1 MYLQYTVEEA
11 FADAQPILDYFE
23 DTFIGRP
30 GRHNRLGPV
39 FSLHIWNM
47 YDRTAQH
54 QHHRKLSPWIQV
66 SHCTRKKQPLISS
79 SGNTLRTAF
88 REAATS

>member
-1 MYLQYTVEEA
+1 LKKPLQMPSL
-11 FADAQPILDYFE
+11 FLDYFE

-54 QHHRKLSPWIQV
+54 QHHRKLSPWIPV
-66 SHCTRKKQPLISS
+66 SHWLLSS
-79 SGNTLRTAF
+79 QHLQIQRNIKLNNRWQ
-88 REAATS
+88 